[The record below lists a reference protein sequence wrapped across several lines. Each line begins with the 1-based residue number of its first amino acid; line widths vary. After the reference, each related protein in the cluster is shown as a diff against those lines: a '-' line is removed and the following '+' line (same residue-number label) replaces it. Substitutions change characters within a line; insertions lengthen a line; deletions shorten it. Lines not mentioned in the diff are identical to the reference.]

1 MASIAY
7 RGQKPLVV
15 YKIFTSLLSI
25 SDKALLLLQVEKCA
39 LAVSRKIFVSGRII
53 AVSFGA
59 LRNIPGLL
67 LSVEK
72 ENRIKVLIVSEKK
85 QDSNPS
91 ENSEPEIVPWSKKL
105 SYPHL
110 KRPEVIIVSYKDVDS
125 ISNKTIKIQENDVLK
140 EWRRMD
146 TL

>member
-1 MASIAY
+1 M
-7 RGQKPLVV
+7 
-15 YKIFTSLLSI
+15 
-25 SDKALLLLQVEKCA
+25 QVEKCA
-39 LAVSRKIFVSGRII
+39 LAVSRKIFVPGRII

-59 LRNIPGLL
+59 NRNIPGVL

-72 ENRIKVLIVSEKK
+72 ENRIKILIVSEKK
-85 QDSNPS
+85 QNSNSS
-91 ENSEPEIVPWSKKL
+91 ESSEPEIVPWSKKL
-105 SYPHL
+105 FYPHL
-110 KRPEVIIVSYKDVDS
+110 RKPEVIIVSYKDVDS